1 MAGREENPA
10 MYPHVIQFETR
21 FLNVSRE
28 LSLAQERREAVRAVR
43 ARRRWPRLHLRVGGA
58 TAAFA

>member
-1 MAGREENPA
+1 

-21 FLNVSRE
+21 SQGVAGQVR
-28 LSLAQERREAVRAVR
+28 LARERRATARVGR
-43 ARRRWPRLHLRVGGA
+43 ARRRWPRIALRGGA